1 MINNIGLTASI
12 PNAID
17 NITNTTQ
24 NSKNSIHNV
33 IIFIPPLKLFIYFII
48 GEEEKAKKEAK
59 IFLTPL
65 DLFSVMSTSKIL
77 YQNYCYSRH
86 YQNDPKCYHI
96 LVLLKSY
103 PFSSCHTIH
112 KEYCETYFKANVS
125 SE

>member
-33 IIFIPPLKLFIYFII
+33 IILLPPLKLFIYFII

-59 IFLTPL
+59 IFLAP
-65 DLFSVMSTSKIL
+65 
-77 YQNYCYSRH
+77 
-86 YQNDPKCYHI
+86 
-96 LVLLKSY
+96 
-103 PFSSCHTIH
+103 
-112 KEYCETYFKANVS
+112 
-125 SE
+125 

>member
-33 IIFIPPLKLFIYFII
+33 IILLPPYKLFIYFII
-48 GEEEKAKKEAK
+48 GEEEKAKKRGQD
-59 IFLTPL
+59 ILDPL

-77 YQNYCYSRH
+77 Y
-86 YQNDPKCYHI
+86 
-96 LVLLKSY
+96 
-103 PFSSCHTIH
+103 
-112 KEYCETYFKANVS
+112 
-125 SE
+125 